1 MTLLPRKSYA
11 SLVLLI
17 GCASIGCDN
26 EPLETQS
33 GSFSALTYNV
43 AGLPEGISG
52 SNPETNMSLISPLL
66 NNYDLALLQEDFAYH
81 RELIEFV
88 EHEYKSYP
96 LEDYSSLVG
105 DGLNRLSDFEF
116 PLDVERI
123 KWNSCYGGLDF
134 GSSDCLASKGFSY
147 AKIDVSGDLAIGVYN
162 FHAEAGGGDE
172 DNAARAEGFGQMRDH
187 IAALPADLPILMGGD
202 TNLHGFDEID
212 EPVLLSFMED
222 ANLED
227 VCRFL
232 DCQNEQIDRFFFR
245 SSTQIDITPTLWQ
258 IAEAFVDEDGEDLS
272 DHKAIH
278 VDFDWAE
285 ISQEQ

>member
-1 MTLLPRKSYA
+1 M
-11 SLVLLI
+11 SLAL
-17 GCASIGCDN
+17 IGCDN
-26 EPLETQS
+26 DPATTQS

-52 SNPETNMSLISPLL
+52 SNPDTNMSLISPLL
-66 NNYDLALLQEDFAYH
+66 NRYDLALLQEDFAYH

-96 LEDYSSLVG
+96 LEGYSSLVG
-105 DGLNRLSDFEF
+105 DGLNRLSHFEF
-116 PLDVERI
+116 SLDVERI
-123 KWNSCYGGLDF
+123 QWKSCYGGLDF

-147 AKIDVSGDLAIGVYN
+147 AEVNVTEDLALGVYN

-187 IAALPADLPILMGGD
+187 IAALPADIPILMGGD

-212 EPVLLSFMED
+212 EPVLLSFIED
-222 ANLED
+222 TNLQD
-227 VCRFL
+227 ACRFL
-232 DCQNEQIDRFFFR
+232 ECDNEQIDRFFFR
-245 SSTQIDITPTLWQ
+245 SSRGLEIVPTSWQ
-258 IAEAFVDEDGEDLS
+258 IAAAFVDQDGEDLS

-278 VDFDWAE
+278 VDFDWTE
-285 ISQEQ
+285 LHDGQ